1 MRQYKY
7 SEKRY
12 DDCINGLASQI
23 MAIAQEDA
31 REEVRVTNGEGD
43 SFVDTVDDFV
53 EAYQADAIDHLENA
67 LTKKLRRP

>member
-12 DDCINGLASQI
+12 NDCINGLASQI

-31 REEVRVTNGEGD
+31 REEVRLASND
-43 SFVDTVDDFV
+43 SSFVETVDDFV
-53 EAYQADAIDHLENA
+53 EAYQADAIDHLENS